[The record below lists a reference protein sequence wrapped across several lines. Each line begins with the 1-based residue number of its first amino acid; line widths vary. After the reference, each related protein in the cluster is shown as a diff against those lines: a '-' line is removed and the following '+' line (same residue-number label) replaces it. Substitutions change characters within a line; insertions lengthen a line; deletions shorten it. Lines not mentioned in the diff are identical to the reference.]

1 MVKLYTIFECM
12 NFSIGF
18 GEYQMVFY
26 KFNITLPN
34 IVGLLDNLNFA
45 EGSLKLMVIF
55 KNNLILE
62 KL

>member
-1 MVKLYTIFECM
+1 M